1 MGADV
6 GLADVGVDVGV
17 DVDLYV
23 GEFVGPFVG
32 FEVGAFVGPVG
43 SAVIGWVGFGVGL
56 TVCLLQLFLDL
67 LSLFDLLDLL
77 DLLVLP
83 FVLYF
88 VNFPVLLL
96 SSLPPLAERANLAAG
111 GRKLT
116 CGRNLPLISNSSAE
130 VLPNEKSANEVTVTV
145 RLVV

>member
-1 MGADV
+1 M
-6 GLADVGVDVGV
+6 
-17 DVDLYV
+17 
-23 GEFVGPFVG
+23 
-32 FEVGAFVGPVG
+32 GAFVGPVG

-77 DLLVLP
+77 ELP
-83 FVLYF
+83 CVLYF

-96 SSLPPLAERANLAAG
+96 PSLPPLAEWANLAAG

-116 CGRNLPLISNSSAE
+116 CGRNLPLISNSLA